1 MKRVAIEPALASYT
15 NEDIARQEAAQRA
28 AAAEAERTQREA
40 DQKAQADAERDTFT
54 LTGSDRPADVLAAQ
68 GQGGLFDAPAEAK
81 PTNLKDGLAKI
92 RKEKAAQAAAEPNQE
107 PIKNEPRANAGPT
120 AETAPADQEPV
131 KNLADDSPAV
141 GNAPSPLEALFSDL
155 NSGST
160 RKANKA
166 KKAAAKLPQAAR
178 IEYVQANFHDLLIQ
192 MMEAGA
198 LEVNGATTLTEDNA
212 PCL

>member
-1 MKRVAIEPALASYT
+1 MVKRASPEPALNSYT
-15 NEDIARQEAAQRA
+15 NEDIARQEAAQRTA
-28 AAAEAERTQREA
+28 ATEAERAQRDA

-68 GQGGLFDAPAEAK
+68 GQGGLFDAPAA
-81 PTNLKDGLAKI
+81 
-92 RKEKAAQAAAEPNQE
+92 PNQE
-107 PIKNEPRANAGPT
+107 PIKNETRANNGP
-120 AETAPADQEPV
+120 APAERASDQEPI
-131 KNLADDSPAV
+131 KNPAPAV

-155 NSGST
+155 TSDST

-166 KKAAAKLPQAAR
+166 KKAAAKLPEAAR
-178 IEYVQANFHDLLIQ
+178 IEYVQANFHDILMQ

-198 LEVNGATTLTEDNA
+198 LEVNGFATLTEDNA